1 MTEDMTEEQEKA
13 LVNAAAVAVW
23 DLGRPLVK
31 AIDTAESE
39 AWLRVIELF
48 AEFLGEL
55 VEKKRQKL
63 SDKEDK

>member
-13 LVNAAAVAVW
+13 LAKAAGTVVW
-23 DLGRPLVK
+23 NLGMPLVK

-39 AWLRVIELF
+39 AWLLVIETF
-48 AEFLGEL
+48 VEFLGEQ
-55 VEKKRQKL
+55 VEKKRQEL